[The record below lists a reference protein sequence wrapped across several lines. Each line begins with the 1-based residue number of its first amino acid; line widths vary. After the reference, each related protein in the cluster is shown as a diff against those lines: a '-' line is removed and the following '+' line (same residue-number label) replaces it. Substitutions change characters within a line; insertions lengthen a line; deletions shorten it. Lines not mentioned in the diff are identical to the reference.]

1 MEIYTL
7 IKEDCNEFLT
17 NIKALWSFTDINAA
31 RAALK
36 NEINDTKR
44 EWEYNGWMDEAKELN
59 SPDEWSIFKDF
70 DYPFRHTM
78 LTILTSNLVESTD
91 KQ

>member
-17 NIKALWSFTDINAA
+17 SVKALWSFTDINAA

-36 NEINDTKR
+36 REI
-44 EWEYNGWMDEAKELN
+44 DEAKELWRYN
-59 SPDEWSIFKDF
+59 GWIDEAKELYSPDEWSIFKNF
-70 DYPFRHTM
+70 DYPFRHTL

-91 KQ
+91 EQ

>member
-17 NIKALWSFTDINAA
+17 SVKALWSFTDINAA

-44 EWEYNGWMDEAKELN
+44 EWEYNGWMESAKELN
-59 SPDEWSIFKDF
+59 SPDEWSIFKEF
-70 DYPFRHTM
+70 DYPYRHTL
-78 LTILTSNLVESTD
+78 LTILTSKLIGNE
-91 KQ
+91 Q